1 MDATNLSA
9 LMGEELS
16 AESFADMWVAVPGP
30 AAAPLLGE
38 ARRLADLLGC
48 YVHAIVPEAS
58 LAQQAI
64 ALGADRVHA
73 APAEAWGDL
82 LLSQRPEFAFFPL
95 SHGPEAA
102 QLAQRLRA
110 GLITDARNLSIDDSS
125 RALLGSHPV
134 YGGDYFLD
142 FAVTSFAKIA
152 TLDPLHLPEPSS
164 DSARSGQAA
173 SPAPSAV
180 RRPPPV
186 TDLGAVDYTPQAWR
200 PLTKARLIVCVGRG
214 LKDEA
219 AVSLARQLAE
229 DIGAE
234 FAGDQSARDAGWVD
248 EAHQVG
254 VTAQEVAPDL
264 YLAFGVRG
272 DTVHNAAMTRAR
284 RVIAVHSNPQAAIFP
299 AADLAVVAEPRAFL
313 TALLEQL
320 R

>member
-1 MDATNLSA
+1 
-9 LMGEELS
+9 
-16 AESFADMWVAVPGP
+16 
-30 AAAPLLGE
+30 
-38 ARRLADLLGC
+38 
-48 YVHAIVPEAS
+48 
-58 LAQQAI
+58 
-64 ALGADRVHA
+64 
-73 APAEAWGDL
+73 
-82 LLSQRPEFAFFPL
+82 
-95 SHGPEAA
+95 
-102 QLAQRLRA
+102 
-110 GLITDARNLSIDDSS
+110 
-125 RALLGSHPV
+125 
-134 YGGDYFLD
+134 
-142 FAVTSFAKIA
+142 
-152 TLDPLHLPEPSS
+152 
-164 DSARSGQAA
+164 
-173 SPAPSAV
+173 
-180 RRPPPV
+180 
-186 TDLGAVDYTPQAWR
+186 VDYTPQAWR

-229 DIGAE
+229 NIGAE